1 MPEAPKKDI
10 NDNPY
15 AIDVISVGDTVVDDF
30 VRLMDENGK
39 IEDKGEGERWLSIPY
54 GTKLPFESST
64 IIYGVGNAAN
74 ASVNFAKMG
83 LKSALVTNL
92 GSDENGRRVIE
103 TLQKKKVDTFLV
115 KMQRGKTTNYHYVL
129 WYKEDRTILINHE
142 HYDYHWPHLAKSEI
156 PKWIYFSSIA
166 ENAVEMHDDIMEW
179 LERYPDVKLAFQPGT
194 YQIRFGSRRLKH
206 VYKRSE
212 VVVLNREEAVEVTDG
227 NYNNLHE
234 LIDKMHELGPRIVLI
249 TDGPAGSY
257 ASDGENRYF
266 MPIYPDVAPPVE
278 RTGCGD
284 AYASTFIG
292 ALIKGYTLEGALQLA
307 PITPASV
314 VLYPGAQEGLLSTRE
329 LKEWLEKAPA
339 GYKAERLK

>member
-10 NDNPY
+10 NDNPN

-30 VRLMDENGK
+30 IRLLDENGR
-39 IEDKGEGERWLSIPY
+39 IEDRGEGDKWLSIPY
-54 GTKLPFESST
+54 GTKMPFESSK

-74 ASVNFAKMG
+74 AAVNFAKMG
-83 LKSALVTNL
+83 LNSALVTNL
-92 GSDENGRRVIE
+92 GADENGRRVIE

-115 KMQRGKTTNYHYVL
+115 KMQRGKVTNYHYVI

-142 HYDYHWPHLAKSEI
+142 HYDYHWPHLTRSEI

-179 LERYPDVKLAFQPGT
+179 LERYPQVKLAFQPGT
-194 YQIRFGSRRLKH
+194 YQIKFGARRLKH

-212 VVVLNREEAVEVTDG
+212 VVILNREEAVQVTGGKYGDL
-227 NYNNLHE
+227 NE
-234 LIDKMHELGPRIVLI
+234 LLDKMHELGPKVVLI

-257 ASDGENRYF
+257 ASDGKQRFF

-314 VLYPGAQEGLLSTRE
+314 VLYPGAQEGLLSTRD

-339 GYKAERLK
+339 NYKAEPLK

>member
-1 MPEAPKKDI
+1 MAEPEKKQQ
-10 NDNPY
+10 
-15 AIDVISVGDTVVDDF
+15 IDVISVGDTVIDDF
-30 VRLMDENGK
+30 VRLFDENGR
-39 IEDKGEGERWLSIPY
+39 IEDKGEGDKWLSIPY
-54 GTKLPFESST
+54 GTKLPFESSK

-74 ASVNFAKMG
+74 AAVNFAKMG
-83 LKSALVTNL
+83 LDSALVTNL
-92 GSDENGRRVIE
+92 GADENGRRVIE

-115 KMQRGKTTNYHYVL
+115 KMQRGKSTNYHYVL

-156 PKWIYFSSIA
+156 PKWLYFSSIA

-194 YQIRFGSRRLKH
+194 YQIKFGVKRLKH

-212 VVVLNREEAVEVTDG
+212 VVILNREEAVQVTGGSYSDL
-227 NYNNLHE
+227 NE
-234 LIDKMHELGPRIVLI
+234 LLDKMHELGPKIVLI
-249 TDGPAGSY
+249 TDGPHGSY
-257 ASDGENRYF
+257 ASDGNQRLF

-292 ALIKGYTLEGALQLA
+292 ALIKGYSLEGALQLA

-314 VLYPGAQEGLLSTRE
+314 VLYPGAQEGLLSTRD

-339 GYKAERLK
+339 SYKAKPMN

>member
-1 MPEAPKKDI
+1 VPEKVKQQ
-10 NDNPY
+10 
-15 AIDVISVGDTVVDDF
+15 IDVISVGDTVVDDF
-30 VRLMDENGK
+30 IRLFEDQGKVVDNGK
-39 IEDKGEGERWLSIPY
+39 GDKWLSIPY
-54 GTKLPFESST
+54 GMKVPFEKST
-64 IIYGVGNAAN
+64 VIYGVGNAAN
-74 ASVNFAKMG
+74 AAVNFAKLG
-83 LKSALVTNL
+83 LSSSLCTNL
-92 GSDENGRRVIE
+92 GNDEHGREVVR
-103 TLQKKKVDTFLV
+103 TLDKKDVDTSLI
-115 KMQRGKTTNYHYVL
+115 KLQRGKKTNYHYVM

-142 HYDYHWPHLAKSEI
+142 HYTYHWPHLLKAEI

-166 ENAVEMHDDIMEW
+166 ENAVDMHDDIMEW

-194 YQIRFGSRRLKH
+194 FQIKFGAKRLKH

-212 VVVLNREEAVEVTDG
+212 VVVLNREEAVQVTGG
-227 NYNNLHE
+227 NYDNVHE
-234 LIDKMHELGPRIVLI
+234 LLDKMHNLGPRIILI

-257 ASDGENRYF
+257 ASDGTNRYF

-314 VLYPGAQEGLLSTRE
+314 VLYPGAQEGLLTTRE
-329 LKEWLEKAPA
+329 LKDWLEKAPE
-339 GYKAERLK
+339 GYRARKLEK

>member
-1 MPEAPKKDI
+1 MPEKPKKDI

-15 AIDVISVGDTVVDDF
+15 AIDVISVGDTVIDDF
-30 VRLMDENGK
+30 IRLFEDQGKVVDNGK
-39 IEDKGEGERWLSIPY
+39 GEKWLNIPY
-54 GTKLPFESST
+54 GMKVPFESST
-64 IIYGVGNAAN
+64 VIYGVGNAAN
-74 ASVNFAKMG
+74 AAVNFAKLG
-83 LKSALVTNL
+83 LNSTLATNL
-92 GSDENGRRVIE
+92 GNDDRGRQVVS
-103 TLQKKKVDTFLV
+103 TLAEKGVDTFLV
-115 KMQRGKTTNYHYVL
+115 KLQRGKKTNYHYVL
-129 WYKEDRTILINHE
+129 WYKDDRTIMINHE

-166 ENAVEMHDDIMEW
+166 ENAVGMHDDIMEW
-179 LERYPDVKLAFQPGT
+179 LDRYPDVKLAFQPGT
-194 YQIRFGSRRLKH
+194 FQIKFGAKRLKH
-206 VYKRSE
+206 VYQRSE
-212 VVVLNREEAVEVTDG
+212 VVVLNREEAGQVTGGDYDNVAG
-227 NYNNLHE
+227 

-257 ASDGENRYF
+257 ASDGSQKLF

-292 ALIKGYTLEGALQLA
+292 ALIKGYSLEGALQLA

-314 VLYPGAQEGLLSTRE
+314 VLYPGAQEGLLSTRD

-339 GYKAERLK
+339 NYKAKKME